1 MADLT
6 MKELVQ
12 TVLNLQKQVAV
23 LNNTCEALKW
33 TPLSRPFFA
42 NI

>member
-23 LNNTCEALKW
+23 LNNTCEALKKDL
-33 TPLSRPFFA
+33 TT
-42 NI
+42 